1 MNTRQAF
8 RANNNLIVDG
18 LLIKDLFGSGLAW
31 LEQNREQVNRLNVFP
46 VPDGDTGTNMY
57 LTMQGAYREVANVR
71 ENHVGKMSAA
81 VAAGAIKGAR
91 GNSGVILSQLW
102 AGVAKALKDEDK
114 LTAPLLAQACQ
125 SAVDMAYRA
134 VEKPVEGTILTV
146 SRHMMESVIER
157 HNTSQDLVWLLKNMV
172 FAGRAS
178 LRKTP
183 DMLPILKK
191 AGVVDSGGQGLV
203 YIFEGMLW
211 ALCGKLLNAND
222 PTAAPM
228 VFPVAA
234 MPMTAAP
241 TAAPNTDAWEE
252 ALVPDD
258 EEGYGYDVQFLMRG
272 DNLSVDAMRAA
283 LADMG
288 GWSTL
293 VVGDEKLIKVH
304 VHVHDPGQPLSYA
317 IRTGAAIDDVV
328 VENMQRQYED
338 YVEARK
344 ARENEVRTDVAGAA
358 VVTVAAGAG
367 MTQIFYDYGAAYVI
381 PGGQTMNPSTGD
393 FLDAINALPNDEIIL
408 LPNNKN
414 ILLAAQQAAAN
425 AEGKRVRVV
434 PSISLPQ
441 GISAMVEWINH
452 PEAPVDVVADAMSDV
467 LGYVQSCEIT
477 RATRD
482 VELDAITVKQGQYI
496 GLLNDNL
503 VVAGDELYDV
513 THRLLDKAGAGKAER
528 ITVYYGD
535 DAHDADAQFLVS
547 HLQQHF
553 ARQEFDVIPGGQALY
568 PYIISVE

>member
-1 MNTRQAF
+1 MNTRAAF
-8 RANNNLIVDG
+8 RATNNLIVDG
-18 LLIKDLFGSGLAW
+18 MLIKDLFGSGLAW
-31 LEQNREQVNRLNVFP
+31 LEQNRDQVNRLNVFP

-57 LTMQGAYREVANVR
+57 LTMQSAYREVANIR

-81 VAAGAIKGAR
+81 VAEGAIKGAR

-102 AGVAKALKDEDK
+102 LGVAKALKDEEK
-114 LTAPLLAQACQ
+114 LTAELLAHSCQ

-157 HNTSQDLVWLLKNMV
+157 YKTSQDLIWLLKSMV

-183 DMLPILKK
+183 EMLPILKK

-211 ALCGKLLNAND
+211 ALCGKLTEANMA
-222 PTAAPM
+222 TTS
-228 VFPVAA
+228 VFPVA
-234 MPMTAAP
+234 TLP
-241 TAAPNTDAWEE
+241 TLAVPLSPAWEN
-252 ALVPDD
+252 ALEPDD

-272 DNLSVDAMRAA
+272 ENLSVDTMRAA

-304 VHVHDPGQPLSYA
+304 VHVHDPGQPISYA

-344 ARENEVRTDVAGAA
+344 ARENEVRTDVEGVA
-358 VVTVAAGAG
+358 VITVAAGAG
-367 MTQIFYDYGAAYVI
+367 LSQTFYDLGAAYVI

-393 FLDAINALPNDEIIL
+393 FLDAINALPNDEVVL

-414 ILLAAQQAAAN
+414 IMLAAQQAAIN
-425 AEGKRVRVV
+425 ATHKRVRVV
-434 PSISLPQ
+434 PSISLPH
-441 GISAMVEWINH
+441 GISAMVEWGNY
-452 PEAPVDVVADAMSDV
+452 PNAPVDEVTEGMKSALA
-467 LGYVQSCEIT
+467 YVQACEIT

-482 VELDAITVKQGQYI
+482 VELDALTVQQGQYI

-503 VVAGDELYDV
+503 VVAGDDVYDV
-513 THRLLDKAGAGKAER
+513 TQRLLEKAGADKSER

-535 DAHDADAQFLVS
+535 DAHDADAQLLVG
-547 HLQQHF
+547 HLQKRFSLQD
-553 ARQEFDVIPGGQALY
+553 FDVISGGQALY
-568 PYIISVE
+568 PFIISVE

>member
-1 MNTRQAF
+1 MNTRQTF
-8 RANNNLIVDG
+8 RASENLIVDG
-18 LLIKDLFGSGLAW
+18 SLIKDLFGAGLAW
-31 LEQNREQVNRLNVFP
+31 LEQNREQVNRSNVFP

-57 LTMQGAYREVANVR
+57 LTMQSAYREIANMK
-71 ENHVGKMSAA
+71 ENHVGKVVTA
-81 VAAGAIKGAR
+81 VAQGAIKGAR

-102 AGVAKALKDEDK
+102 SGMAKALKDEET
-114 LTAPLLAQACQ
+114 LNAELLAKACK
-125 SAVDMAYRA
+125 SAVEMAYRA
-134 VEKPVEGTILTV
+134 VQEPVEGTILTV
-146 SRHMMESVIER
+146 SRHMMESVIDR
-157 HNTSQDLVWLLKNMV
+157 HHTSKDLIWLLKHMV

-183 DMLPILKK
+183 DLLPVLKK

-211 ALCGKLLNAND
+211 ALCGKPMTPENASSAS
-222 PTAAPM
+222 TIY
-228 VFPVAA
+228 PVAA
-234 MPMTAAP
+234 MPTMDAP
-241 TAAPNTDAWEE
+241 AWEN
-252 ALVPDD
+252 ALEPED

-272 DNLSVDAMRAA
+272 ENLSVDNMRVA
-283 LADMG
+283 LAEMG

-304 VHVHDPGQPLSYA
+304 VHMHDPGLPITYA

-338 YVEARK
+338 YVESRK
-344 ARENEVRTDVAGAA
+344 ARENEVRTDVPGVA
-358 VVTVAAGAG
+358 VVTVAAGDG
-367 MTQIFYDYGAAYVI
+367 MSKLFYDYGVAYVI

-393 FLDAINALPNDEIIL
+393 FLDAINALPNEEIIL

-425 AEGKRVRVV
+425 AEHKRVRVV

-441 GISAMVEWINH
+441 GISAMCEWNNFTDTPVE
-452 PEAPVDVVADAMSDV
+452 DVAEGMISV
-467 LGYVQSCEIT
+467 LGYVQTCEIT
-477 RATRD
+477 LAIRD
-482 VELDAITVKQGQYI
+482 VELEGLSVKQGQYI

-503 VVAGDELYDV
+503 VVASDDLNETAVG
-513 THRLLDKAGAGKAER
+513 LLVKAGADKAER

-535 DAHDADAQFLVS
+535 DAHDADAQLLVGY
-547 HLQQHF
+547 LRKHF
-553 ARQEFDVIPGGQALY
+553 TRQDFEVIRGGQALY

>member
-1 MNTRQAF
+1 MNTRAAF
-8 RANNNLIVDG
+8 RATNNLIVDG

-57 LTMQGAYREVANVR
+57 LTMQSACREVENVR

-81 VAAGAIKGAR
+81 LAAGAIKGAR
-91 GNSGVILSQLW
+91 GNSGVILSQIW
-102 AGVAKALKDEDK
+102 SGVAKALKDEER
-114 LTAPLLAQACQ
+114 LTAELLGLACQ

-157 HNTSQDLVWLLKNMV
+157 YKTSQDLVWLLKNMV

-183 DMLPILKK
+183 EMLPILKK

-211 ALCGKLLNAND
+211 ALCGKLTEAN
-222 PTAAPM
+222 T
-228 VFPVAA
+228 VAA
-234 MPMTAAP
+234 ANAAIAIP
-241 TAAPNTDAWEE
+241 TLATPLSPAWED
-252 ALVPDD
+252 ALEPDD

-272 DNLSVDAMRAA
+272 ENLSVDAMRVA

-304 VHVHDPGQPLSYA
+304 VHVHDPGQPISYA

-344 ARENEVRTDVAGAA
+344 ARENEVRTDVEGVA
-358 VVTVAAGAG
+358 VITVAAGEG
-367 MTQIFYDYGAAYVI
+367 LSQTFYDLGAAYVI

-393 FLDAINALPNDEIIL
+393 FLDAINALPNDEVIL

-414 ILLAAQQAAAN
+414 IMLAAQQAAAN
-425 AEGKRVRVV
+425 ATGKQVRVV
-434 PSISLPQ
+434 PSISLPH
-441 GISAMVEWINH
+441 GISAMVEWANY
-452 PEAPVDVVADAMSDV
+452 AGSPVDEVAGGMKSA
-467 LGYVQSCEIT
+467 LGYVQACEVT

-482 VELDAITVKQGQYI
+482 VELDSINVKQGQYI

-503 VVAGDELYDV
+503 VVNGDDVYDV
-513 THRLLDKAGAGKAER
+513 TQRLLEKAGADKSER

-535 DAHDADAQFLVS
+535 DAHDADAQLLVG
-547 HLQQHF
+547 HLQKRFSLQDI
-553 ARQEFDVIPGGQALY
+553 DVINGGQALY
-568 PYIISVE
+568 PYIISIE